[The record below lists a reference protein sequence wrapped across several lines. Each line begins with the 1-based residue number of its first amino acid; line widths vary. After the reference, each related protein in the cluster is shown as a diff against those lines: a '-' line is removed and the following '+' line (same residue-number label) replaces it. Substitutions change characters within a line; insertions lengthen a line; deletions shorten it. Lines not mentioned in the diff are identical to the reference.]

1 MEILVID
8 DDDIVL
14 YLNQIFLKENFDN
27 TTIKTFNSASLAI
40 DYLNQE
46 QNSSTE
52 FLVLLDINMPIMSGW
67 DFLDTI
73 QQHAVNPN
81 LHIIMVTSSLD
92 KRDKEKAKLYP
103 RVIDFIEKPI
113 NDLVCQKIKLLPSIQ
128 HFF

>member
-52 FLVLLDINMPIMSGW
+52 FLVLLDINMPIMSGC